1 MISDNSRSIISQ
13 RKILP
18 MIEYE
23 SKFWENGLRF
33 IAGVDESGRGP
44 LAGPVVAA
52 AVVFPKSLFARDSNL
67 IADVK
72 DSKKLTHKKRVQ
84 VFENIQK
91 KALSIGVGIVSH
103 NVIDEVNILNA
114 TFRAMHK
121 AINRLVPPPDHLLID
136 GPHFAEMDIPC
147 TKIIDGDS
155 KSFTIAA
162 ASIIAKVVR
171 DNLMAEYDEK
181 YPEYGFSKHK
191 GYGTSAHIAAIKKF
205 GYCEIHRR
213 SFKFKRN

>member
-1 MISDNSRSIISQ
+1 
-13 RKILP
+13 

-52 AVVFPKSLFARDSNL
+52 AVVFPKSLFARDSNP

-121 AINRLVPPPDHLLID
+121 AINR
-136 GPHFAEMDIPC
+136 
-147 TKIIDGDS
+147 
-155 KSFTIAA
+155 
-162 ASIIAKVVR
+162 
-171 DNLMAEYDEK
+171 
-181 YPEYGFSKHK
+181 
-191 GYGTSAHIAAIKKF
+191 
-205 GYCEIHRR
+205 
-213 SFKFKRN
+213 